1 MAVVFDANILI
12 DLFNEKLKG
21 ERRQKLDFLVHGLT
35 KSHIKVIIPTPS
47 LTELLVRA
55 DKARGSYFQK
65 INSTSVFS
73 VAPFDSRAAMECSI
87 LLDAA
92 WSKSEQRKISHSKFK
107 FDWQIVAI
115 AASRSATAIYSD
127 DSDIERAARLAS
139 IPVYK
144 TSDLPLPES
153 ARQGEIIFNSHPD
166 TE

>member
-21 ERRQKLDFLVHGLT
+21 DRRERIDFLVQRLT
-35 KSHIKVIIPTPS
+35 KSSTKVIILAPS

-55 DKARGSYFQK
+55 DKARTSYLQR
-65 INSTSVFS
+65 ISSNSAFS
-73 VAPFDSRAAMECSI
+73 VAPFDSRAALECS
-87 LLDAA
+87 LLLEAA
-92 WSKSEQRKISHSKFK
+92 WSKSEQRNISRSKFK
-107 FDWQIVAI
+107 FDWQIVSI
-115 AASRSATAIYSD
+115 AASRGATAIYSD
-127 DSDIERAARLAS
+127 DGDIARAARHAS

-153 ARQGEIIFNSHPD
+153 ARQGEIIFNPHPD

>member
-21 ERRQKLDFLVHGLT
+21 ERREKLDFLVHRLT
-35 KSHIKVIIPTPS
+35 KSRTKVIIPTPS

-55 DKARGSYFQK
+55 DKARDSYFRK
-65 INSTSVFS
+65 ISSTSVFS

-87 LLDAA
+87 LLEAA

-107 FDWQIVAI
+107 FDWQIVSI

-127 DSDIERAARLAS
+127 DGDLERAARHVR

-153 ARQGEIIFNSHPD
+153 ALQQEIAFNAEPD
-166 TE
+166 IN